1 MNNEFEFMLYKVDDE
16 DVSVNALVKDETIWL
31 TQKALAELFGIDK
44 SGISRHLKNIF
55 ESGEL
60 SEEVVVAKIAI
71 PTKHG
76 AIPDKE
82 QNSVT
87 NYYNLDAIISVG
99 YRIDSVQLKIQL

>member
-31 TQKALAELFGIDK
+31 TQKAMAELFDIDK

-76 AIPDKE
+76 AISDKE